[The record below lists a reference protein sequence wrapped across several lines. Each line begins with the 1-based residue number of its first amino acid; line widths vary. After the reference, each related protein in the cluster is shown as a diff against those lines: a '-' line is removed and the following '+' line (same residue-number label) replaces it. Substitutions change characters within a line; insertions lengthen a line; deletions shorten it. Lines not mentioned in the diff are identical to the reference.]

1 MKNMRKTNETLLK
14 RPIPG
19 TYRSE
24 IVSAEFDPGYAANG
38 AFKVIYV
45 LENDKKQLFDFS
57 EIFYN
62 EPGAT
67 RTWDFIDTIEEYG
80 ADSEN
85 FVSFVG
91 FKEIVNLQ
99 YVLSNGKRYLNITS
113 RAPIGFERKEEDANG
128 VED

>member
-1 MKNMRKTNETLLK
+1 MKNLRKTTEPLLK
-14 RPIPG
+14 KAVPG

-24 IVSAEFDPGYAANG
+24 IVSAGFDPRYADNG
-38 AFKVIYV
+38 AFRVVYV
-45 LENDKKQLFDFS
+45 LENDKNQLFDFA

-62 EPGAT
+62 EPDAK

-99 YVLSNGKRYLNITS
+99 YVLSNGKRYLSITS
-113 RAPIGFERKEEDANG
+113 RAPIGFERKEDEVNG
-128 VED
+128 MEN

>member
-14 RPIPG
+14 RPVPG

-24 IVSAEFDPGYAANG
+24 IVSAGFDPRYADNS
-38 AFKVIYV
+38 AFRVIYV
-45 LENDKKQLFDFS
+45 LENDKNQLFDYA
-57 EIFYN
+57 EVFYN
-62 EPGAT
+62 ESQAT

-99 YVLSNGKRYLNITS
+99 YVVSNGKRYLNITS
-113 RAPIGFERKEEDANG
+113 RAPIGFERKEAEVNG

>member
-1 MKNMRKTNETLLK
+1 MKNLRKTTEPLLK
-14 RPIPG
+14 KPVPG

-24 IVSAEFDPGYAANG
+24 IVSAGFDPRYADNG
-38 AFKVIYV
+38 AFRVIYV
-45 LENDKKQLFDFS
+45 LEDEKNQLFDFA

-62 EPGAT
+62 KPEAT

-91 FKEIVNLQ
+91 FREIVNLQ
-99 YVLSNGKRYLNITS
+99 YVLSNGKRYLNVTS
-113 RAPIGFERKEEDANG
+113 RAPLGFERKEAG
-128 VED
+128 VKA